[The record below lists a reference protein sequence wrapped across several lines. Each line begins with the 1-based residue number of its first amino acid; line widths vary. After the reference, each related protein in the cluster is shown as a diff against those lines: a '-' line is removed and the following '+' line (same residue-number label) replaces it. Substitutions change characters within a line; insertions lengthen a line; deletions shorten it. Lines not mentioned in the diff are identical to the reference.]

1 MSSKVKKSVFV
12 RLRNYFITGAIV
24 LIPIG
29 ITIYLT
35 LFIIKIVKYKVMPMG
50 IKTTAPAKKLFLI
63 REKMDFFGF
72 FVVIKCS

>member
-1 MSSKVKKSVFV
+1 
-12 RLRNYFITGAIV
+12 
-24 LIPIG
+24 
-29 ITIYLT
+29 
-35 LFIIKIVKYKVMPMG
+35 MG